1 MTNLNRAV
9 APDTQKINNL
19 DFPISAKTIGGTG
32 IPIYT
37 LSANV
42 DEVLRVEFVFD
53 AGIAKQTQNTIAG
66 TVNKLLT
73 EGTKTRT
80 AEEIADSLD
89 FYGSYLQ
96 TRCGIDD
103 AQLTLYCLKKHL
115 NNCLAVVLDV
125 VKNAQF
131 PDSELNIY
139 KKNAKQKLKVQQKKT
154 SYICNKNY
162 YESVFGATSPIST
175 SSLSEDYDNIS
186 RETLINF
193 HETNYAN
200 SMKYITVAGDV
211 SEETINALEVFSG
224 GFSPSNTKNSY
235 ASTVI
240 KGENRIIKKEKS
252 AQATLRLGCRIIN
265 RTHPDFKKLQLLNLV
280 LGGYFGSRLMKNIRE
295 EKGLTYGI
303 NSVLESYLD
312 DGCFYVDADVNSDKV
327 SIAIAEIYKE
337 IAILSTTPIP
347 DHELLTAK
355 NYLLGALLRSIDG
368 PFSIMDRNKIMID
381 YGFDKDYYEEYIATI
396 NNTTP
401 LELMAICKKYLNADN
416 LVEVVCG
423 G

>member
-9 APDTQKINNL
+9 APDTQKIINL
-19 DFPISAKTIGGTG
+19 DFPICAKTVGETR

-42 DEVLRVEFVFD
+42 DEVLRVELVFD

-80 AEEIADSLD
+80 AEEIADGLD

-96 TRCGIDD
+96 TRCAIDD

-115 NNCLAVVLDV
+115 NSCLEIVLDV

-131 PDSELNIY
+131 PNNELSIY

-162 YESVFGATSPIST
+162 YESVFGESSPIATSSIA
-175 SSLSEDYDNIS
+175 EDYDNIS
-186 RETLINF
+186 RETLLKF
-193 HETNYAN
+193 HETYYAK
-200 SMKYITVAGDV
+200 SMKYITVSGDV
-211 SEETINALEVFSG
+211 SEETINTLKVLSNNFN
-224 GFSPSNTKNSY
+224 PSDIKNHY
-235 ASTVI
+235 ASKIT
-240 KGENRIIKKEKS
+240 KGKNITIKKEKS
-252 AQATLRLGCRIIN
+252 AQATLRVGCRMIN
-265 RTHPDFKKLQLLNLV
+265 RTHPDFKKLQLLNLI

-295 EKGLTYGI
+295 DKGLTYGI

-327 SIAIAEIYKE
+327 EIAIAEIYKE
-337 IAILSTTPIP
+337 IALLSTIP
-347 DHELLTAK
+347 VPDQELLTAK

-381 YGFDKDYYEEYIATI
+381 YGFEKNYYDEYIATI
-396 NNTTP
+396 NNTSP
-401 LELMAICKKYLNADN
+401 QELMAICNKYLNPDN
-416 LVEVVCG
+416 LVEMVCG